1 MNQNNLINYNFY
13 YWGPLLF
20 KTTIDDELCNSLL
33 ERGKNLKLNF
43 RDNLAGHIEKE
54 LLYTENDKKFF
65 VEKVYQYFYE
75 YTKTY
80 ENYYDIKFNYII
92 ELKNMWINFMKKYED
107 NPYHIHSEDLSF
119 VIFLQIPEKLKKEYE
134 EYHYHKGKGPG
145 PGTIQFIY
153 GQNEKNFISTHKFLP
168 KEKEMFIFPANLMH
182 QVYSF
187 KSDCERISVSG
198 NLTLKEKI

>member
-1 MNQNNLINYNFY
+1 MIENNIRINYNFY
-13 YWGPLLF
+13 YWGPYLYKITF
-20 KTTIDDELCNSLL
+20 PKQYCEELL
-33 ERGKNLKLNF
+33 EKGKKTKQQANK
-43 RDNLAGHIEKE
+43 DLAGHIEKE

-119 VIFLQIPEKLKKEYE
+119 VIFLQIPEKLKKEY
-134 EYHYHKGKGPG
+134 
-145 PGTIQFIY
+145 T
-153 GQNEKNFISTHKFLP
+153 
-168 KEKEMFIFPANLMH
+168 A
-182 QVYSF
+182 
-187 KSDCERISVSG
+187 
-198 NLTLKEKI
+198 